1 MFRQPSETPC
11 YPGAMDA
18 STDRPPAPEAV
29 ARSLVPSGKIGFRGR
44 DLDLD
49 EPSRILDA
57 LFFEGERRRPYLAR
71 FVALIVFSSSIAA
84 FGLINDS
91 TAVIIGA
98 MLIAP
103 LMTPIV
109 AAAAALVQT
118 WTSRLLE
125 ALAIVGGGALLGIGV
140 G

>member
-1 MFRQPSETPC
+1 M
-11 YPGAMDA
+11 
-18 STDRPPAPEAV
+18 
-29 ARSLVPSGKIGFRGR
+29 
-44 DLDLD
+44 
-49 EPSRILDA
+49 
-57 LFFEGERRRPYLAR
+57 
-71 FVALIVFSSSIAA
+71 FSSSIAA